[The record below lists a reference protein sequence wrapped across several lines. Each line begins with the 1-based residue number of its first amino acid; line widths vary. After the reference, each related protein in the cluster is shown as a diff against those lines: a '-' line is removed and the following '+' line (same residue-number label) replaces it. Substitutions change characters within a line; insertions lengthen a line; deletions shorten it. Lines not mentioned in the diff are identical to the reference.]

1 MALNLHSV
9 LLCIVMGANAPH
21 LVDSSF
27 PQATESAEYR
37 ELLRHTVQLAL
48 TAKGT
53 LVENILLGSTGLPA
67 GTQVHSECIVTW
79 SNDPV
84 RGWGCQKKNPHYN
97 HPVQYVPPSGANSLD
112 HTSDGALVLHRWIEM
127 SVLGTASGVF
137 QMETVESAW
146 IAPDNTL
153 RSVGRSRSITAWHT
167 QGIVWAEFLRI
178 ATGRI
183 PEAMLRAVQRVQR
196 LPDGKLLITTAPT
209 DTLLRWQ
216 LWVVPEDHWLIRRAV
231 AQDAHGTTLFTVET
245 FGTLRDEQTDLV
257 IAASARVDSAL
268 LKLTVEYTAC
278 SPKVDVALLNGLH
291 RATSDNSAIVRDMR
305 TDNRGSKGGKLLR

>member
-1 MALNLHSV
+1 MTLNLHSV
-9 LLCIVMGANAPH
+9 LLCIVMSANAPH
-21 LVDSSF
+21 LADSSF
-27 PQATESAEYR
+27 QHATGSAEYR
-37 ELLRHTVQLAL
+37 KLLHHTVQPAL

-53 LVENILLGSTGLPA
+53 LVERILLGSTGLPA
-67 GTQVHSECIVTW
+67 GTQVRSECVVTW

-84 RGWGCQKKNPHYN
+84 RGWGCQKKNPHYD

-112 HTSDGALVLHRWIEM
+112 HTSDGALVLHRWVEM

-137 QMETVESAW
+137 QMETVESAQ

-153 RSVGRSRSITAWHT
+153 RSVGHSRSITVWHT
-167 QGIVWAEFLRI
+167 QSIVWAEFLRI

-209 DTLLRWQ
+209 DTSLRWQ
-216 LWVVPEDHWLIRRAV
+216 LWVAPEDHWLIRRAV

-245 FGTLRDEQTDLV
+245 FGTLRDEQSGLV
-257 IAASARVDSAL
+257 IAANAKIDSVL

-278 SPKVDVALLNGLH
+278 SPKADVALLNALH
-291 RATSDNSAIVRDMR
+291 PATSDDSSIVRDMR
-305 TDNRGSKGGKLLR
+305 TDNRGSKGGKVLR